1 MKLKHTGKVA
11 VGVAVI
17 AVALTGC
24 GAGGDGADGS
34 SNDDPVAG
42 AEALGGEEIAAQLD
56 ELYAAAQEAGE
67 TSVIAYGPGEQL
79 YGAAYQTFMQRYPDI
94 SVTGEYIF
102 GAELSTRLEQEA
114 ASGQNV
120 GSILTAGPPAVNA
133 ANGAGQCSAYE
144 PFTAEYLDSDLISEG
159 GTYRALVGYPFGIG
173 YNTDLISEA
182 DLPQTYTDLSDP
194 AFSGQFVLNDPTTV
208 NGTTNTMAAMWAD
221 GLIDEAWVADV
232 GAQDSLF
239 RTNAALATQAVA
251 TGEAAFDPFTQ
262 YVTFKQSIDDGLPV
276 DFYFPLENARIEY
289 HYSCVLEGAPN
300 SNATELF
307 YNWLF
312 TPEGQEA
319 LSTTGVYGIRPDT
332 PSPEGLPS
340 FEEATAD
347 LMASPAVAEAGA
359 TTQQFLE
366 VARQYF
372 QP

>member
-1 MKLKHTGKVA
+1 MRLKHTGKVA
-11 VGVAVI
+11 VGVAVF

-24 GAGGDGADGS
+24 AAGGDSPDEQPS
-34 SNDDPVAG
+34 DVASG
-42 AEALGGEEIAAQLD
+42 AEALGGEEIAAQMD

-67 TSVIAYGPGEQL
+67 TTVVAYGPGEQL

-102 GAELSTRLEQEA
+102 GAELSTRLEQEFT
-114 ASGQNV
+114 SEQHV

-133 ANGAGQCSAYE
+133 ANKAGQCSAYE
-144 PFTAEYLDSDLISEG
+144 PFTEDYLDGDLIAEG

-173 YNTDLISEA
+173 YNTDLIAEE
-182 DLPQTYTDLSDP
+182 DLPQTYTDLSDS
-194 AFSGQFVLNDPTTV
+194 AYSGQFVLNDPTTV
-208 NGTTNTMAAMWAD
+208 NGTTNTMAAMWSD
-221 GLIDEAWVADV
+221 GLIDEEWVADV
-232 GAQDSLF
+232 AANESLF

-289 HYSCVLEGAPN
+289 HYSCVLEDAPN
-300 SNATELF
+300 PNATELF
-307 YNWLF
+307 FNWLF

-319 LSTTGVYGIRPDT
+319 LSTTGVYGVRPET
-332 PSPEGLPS
+332 PAPEGLPA

-347 LMASPAVAEAGA
+347 LMPSPAVADAGA

-366 VARQYF
+366 VSREYF